1 VPCRPR
7 RAGVSKT
14 AALGKVRTVAAD
26 LLDLRRRR
34 DRDALARIL
43 GRRH

>member
-1 VPCRPR
+1 
-7 RAGVSKT
+7 
-14 AALGKVRTVAAD
+14 VAAD

-34 DRDALARIL
+34 DREALARIL